1 MIDTDKL
8 TYEEYE
14 AYKDLRNE
22 RDYVGEPSM
31 WEIRDRAREIESRRR
46 EDEHNLKY
54 GNFSTANEKW
64 SLEERLKREDEEK
77 KSYYR
82 GLDIR
87 SSKRNNDSETHAQIN
102 YHSTQQYPEPIAPND
117 EARELKETIR
127 KKINDDTNF
136 ADVVA
141 IIKQQDQ
148 KTINYLAGYMAKYP
162 GTFYDENMDSA
173 NKIKFLG
180 VGLELYDK
188 STGTAKNILKLE
200 LLKFRIGHYKGDDRK
215 EMLNLFQ
222 KAKKM
227 LKGEITEDVTVKGL
241 TRKSYT
247 NNSSLRKAVKES
259 GNGNIEEELND
270 ERYRLRYN
278 TALLGAGAFGIGLG
292 ALVIGGG
299 IAAGYHDYEAKKSHQ
314 QDPEDSKN
322 KKEVVIPADKKNG
335 GEYYTKASID
345 YKEKIAEY
353 DEKRVELRISNK
365 LQELKSKTHTDNIE
379 DIPHAKTQVL
389 RELAKDNLGKP
400 KRSNADK
407 QIIKSALDKATKN
420 TRS

>member
-117 EARELKETIR
+117 KAEKIKESIQ
-127 KKINDDTNF
+127 KKIKDNTKLQDII
-136 ADVVA
+136 AD
-141 IIKQQDQ
+141 IKQQDQ
-148 KTINYLAGYMAKYP
+148 KTINYLAGHMAKYS
-162 GTFYDENMDSA
+162 GAWDNKNMDSA
-173 NKIKFLG
+173 HKIKFLG

-200 LLKFRIGHYKGDDRK
+200 LLKFRIGHYKGDERK

-278 TALLGAGAFGIGLG
+278 TALLGAGAFGVGLG

-322 KKEVVIPADKKNG
+322 KKEVVIPADKKNVIEVEG
-335 GEYYTKASID
+335 DISDAQ
-345 YKEKIAEY
+345 A
-353 DEKRVELRISNK
+353 VELVNK
-365 LQELKSKTHTDNIE
+365 YKKEQTAKNGNTDQNQKGQTYYIVVKNSKGQN
-379 DIPHAKTQVL
+379 
-389 RELAKDNLGKP
+389 R
-400 KRSNADK
+400 
-407 QIIKSALDKATKN
+407 
-420 TRS
+420 